1 MASER
6 RPHPSR
12 TGAQGS
18 RSSEATRSSQ
28 ASRPLREPTAARR
41 PRSTTG
47 GSQHVR
53 GERVLRDGTRVRP
66 APKPLRAVATP
77 RPRTTTRMPLASSPR
92 RLHAILV
99 VMAVGLSLC
108 GGRLLQLQG
117 FDPQAYAAT
126 SADRLTRTL
135 PLLPARGEITDRN
148 GLVLASTQPAVA
160 VTADPTLTL
169 KRAPEIATILSP
181 YLQMPVAELLPLL
194 SKPGTKF
201 VYLKHQVPALTYSQL
216 SSDLSKRGIYGI
228 FRESDPTRTYP
239 NGTVAAPLV
248 GFVNAGGKGR
258 EGLERSYNKE
268 LAGTEGTESYESA
281 PNGSKIPLGQS
292 SLTPAVNGLNL
303 QTTIDSELQYT
314 AEKRLA
320 ATVAQQHAAS
330 GVAITMNV
338 KTGELLAMAS
348 VPSFN
353 ASDVR
358 KQDAANLQN
367 RAVST
372 PYEPGSVQKV
382 LTSAAL
388 IDGGFV
394 NPETP
399 VKVPS
404 LLQSGD
410 LTIKDHFVHP
420 ELHLNMRGVI
430 ANSSNIG
437 TALLARQGTK
447 QGLHDYLASFGL
459 GAKTGIEV
467 PGESQ
472 GILPSASMTDI
483 TRDQIAFGQALS
495 VTAVQ
500 EAAAIAGIVNDG
512 VYHPPTLI
520 RQATDSDGRVVSL
533 GDPRTPRRI
542 VSSST
547 SAQVRDL
554 MEAVVDLRAGT
565 SPLKLPAYRT
575 GGKTGTAQLANTKC
589 GCYRGYVTSYVGVAP
604 ISDPQILTYVVVTD
618 PKKDASG
625 SAVAAPVYRDIMN
638 FALPRYG
645 VMPDTSKPGVPVTTW

>member
-1 MASER
+1 MAGER

-12 TGAQGS
+12 TGSTG
-18 RSSEATRSSQ
+18 TRSGRAAQS
-28 ASRPLREPTAARR
+28 STRPLRQPQAAQR
-41 PRSTTG
+41 PRSATG
-47 GSQHVR
+47 GTQHVR

-66 APKPLRAVATP
+66 AAKPLHAVPTP
-77 RPRTTTRMPLASSPR
+77 RARTLTRIPLASSHR
-92 RLHAILV
+92 RLHAVLIV
-99 VMAVGLSLC
+99 VAMGLSLC

-126 SADRLTRTL
+126 SADLLTRTL

-160 VTADPTLTL
+160 VTADPTLTTE
-169 KRAPEIATILSP
+169 KAPQIAALLSP
-181 YLQMPVAELLPLL
+181 YLQMSTDELMPLL
-194 SKPGTKF
+194 TRPNTRF
-201 VYLKHQVPALTYSQL
+201 VYLKHQVPALAYSQL
-216 SSDLSKRGIYGI
+216 SSDLAKQKIYGI
-228 FRESDPTRTYP
+228 FRESDPIRTYP

-248 GFVNAGGKGR
+248 GFVNADGKGR
-258 EGLERSYNKE
+258 EGLERSFNKE
-268 LAGTEGTESYESA
+268 LAGTEGTETYESA

-303 QTTIDSELQYT
+303 QTTIDSELQYV

-320 ATVAQQHAAS
+320 AQVSRQHAAS

-358 KQDAANLQN
+358 QQDAANLQN

-394 NPETP
+394 DPETP
-399 VKVPS
+399 VKVPP
-404 LLQSGD
+404 LLKSGD

-420 ELHLNMRGVI
+420 EIHLNMRGVI

-447 QGLHDYLASFGL
+447 QSLHDYLASFGL

-472 GILPSASMTDI
+472 GILPSGSMTDI

-512 VYHPPTLI
+512 VYNPPTVVK
-520 RQATDSDGRVVSL
+520 QATDGNGNAVSL
-533 GDPRTPRRI
+533 GDTRTPRRI
-542 VSSST
+542 VSSTT
-547 SAQVRDL
+547 SAEVRDL

-589 GCYRGYVTSYVGVAP
+589 HCYRGYVTSYVGVAP

-645 VMPDTSKPGVPVTTW
+645 VMPDTSKPSVPVTTW